1 MITSIF
7 AVVLAV
13 AGTGVIITG
22 AWGGVILLAER
33 ADSPVPLRYFAIVI
47 GTIGTGLGLLGIAQS
62 LRILLLILAK
72 VAIIPP

>member
-33 ADSPVPLRYFAIVI
+33 TDSPVPLRYFAIVI
-47 GTIGTGLGLLGIAQS
+47 GTIRT
-62 LRILLLILAK
+62 
-72 VAIIPP
+72 PPSRKAGPPNNRFSRGPKFHGA

>member
-33 ADSPVPLRYFAIVI
+33 TDSPVPLRYFAIVI